1 MIRTR
6 LVTAMVLSMIAGIA
20 AAQSS
25 TTSTTSTQS
34 TAPALAQGSAS
45 SRETTNG
52 KGVVTDQT
60 QTYTSATTV
69 GPANNM
75 TRKTTETTVTR

>member
-34 TAPALAQGSAS
+34 TAPAPAQGSAS

-52 KGVVTDQT
+52 KGRRDRPDADLHEWHCRWSGQ
-60 QTYTSATTV
+60 
-69 GPANNM
+69 
-75 TRKTTETTVTR
+75 